1 MGNEA
6 GSGAFGDPISR
17 GEFVKRAGVGVAG
30 VALSGTAAS
39 SAFGAVQVN
48 EAADAARTI
57 KIGFISPRSGP
68 LAGFGEP
75 TPYLLAKARKAFA
88 KGLVVGGKRYAVQ
101 IIDKD
106 TTSDPVRAGQ
116 IARELINKN
125 KVDIILTTSTPE
137 TNNPVSDAAEA
148 AGVPAISTVEPWEA
162 WFFGRKGDPKK
173 GFKSVFHFSFGTGD
187 FAKTYLSQWSL
198 IKTNKKVGVMWP
210 NDADGNAIRSS
221 LGPLLEKGGYTIVD
235 PGAYQDGTQDFSSQ
249 IAKFK
254 QEGVEIF
261 NTFPI
266 PPDFATFWRQAAQQ
280 GLTRQIKIAQIAKA
294 GLFPSEIVA
303 LGSIGYLLA
312 TGAYWHPV
320 FPYRWHL
327 TGQSGKQLADDYEKK
342 TGKPWNQNLGSD
354 SALFDVAVA
363 AFRKAGNPKNKK
375 AVANAM
381 RNLRV
386 DTPLGHLD
394 WAKGPVPNVVTTP
407 IPGCQWVKSNDK
419 FKVDLLMTEHAGDK
433 RVPIQAKLK
442 PYNS

>member
-1 MGNEA
+1 M
-6 GSGAFGDPISR
+6 
-17 GEFVKRAGVGVAG
+17 
-30 VALSGTAAS
+30 
-39 SAFGAVQVN
+39 
-48 EAADAARTI
+48 
-57 KIGFISPRSGP
+57 
-68 LAGFGEP
+68 
-75 TPYLLAKARKAFA
+75 
-88 KGLVVGGKRYAVQ
+88 
-101 IIDKD
+101 
-106 TTSDPVRAGQ
+106 
-116 IARELINKN
+116 
-125 KVDIILTTSTPE
+125 
-137 TNNPVSDAAEA
+137 
-148 AGVPAISTVEPWEA
+148 PAISTVEPWEA

-198 IKTNKKVGVMWP
+198 ISTNKKVGVMWP
-210 NDADGNAIRSS
+210 NDADGNAIRAS

-235 PGAYQDGTQDFSSQ
+235 PGAYQDGTSDFSSQ

-320 FPYRWHL
+320 FPYKWHL
-327 TGQSGKQLADDYEKK
+327 TGQSGKQLAADYEKK
-342 TGKPWNQNLGSD
+342 MGKPWNQNLGSD

-381 RNLRV
+381 RTLRV